1 MNDNPTNNKDH
12 LNPDQPAGLQ
22 VGQELNGKMEFPP
35 NFGQQNE
42 RDITLEDLDDDN
54 PAPKLEREKQKQ
66 PNLRPNTQEE
76 SHNRNLDNH
85 SAPKDAE
92 GLDSPEGLG

>member
-54 PAPKLEREKQKQ
+54 PREQSLK
-66 PNLRPNTQEE
+66 
-76 SHNRNLDNH
+76 RNLDNH
-85 SAPKDAE
+85 SARKDAE

>member
-12 LNPDQPAGLQ
+12 LNPEQPAGIQ

-42 RDITLEDLDDDN
+42 RDMTLEDLDDDN
-54 PAPKLEREKQKQ
+54 PAPKDNRTSIRGQD
-66 PNLRPNTQEE
+66 
-76 SHNRNLDNH
+76 SSRNLDNH
-85 SAPKDAE
+85 STPQDNE
-92 GLDSPEGLG
+92 GLNTPEGLG